1 MNTTDEMFLQ
11 FQKDWQKQVQKF
23 MLKGYKMHSN
33 FKDGQLP
40 PPGMTETLLFGI
52 MWKIFEQAMD
62 SGGPKFA
69 EVEKDFLT
77 DLFNKIMTGKGPS
90 VFHYQDSDGNDVNP
104 DLSNTKPII
113 H

>member
-1 MNTTDEMFLQ
+1 
-11 FQKDWQKQVQKF
+11 
-23 MLKGYKMHSN
+23 
-33 FKDGQLP
+33 
-40 PPGMTETLLFGI
+40 
-52 MWKIFEQAMD
+52 MD